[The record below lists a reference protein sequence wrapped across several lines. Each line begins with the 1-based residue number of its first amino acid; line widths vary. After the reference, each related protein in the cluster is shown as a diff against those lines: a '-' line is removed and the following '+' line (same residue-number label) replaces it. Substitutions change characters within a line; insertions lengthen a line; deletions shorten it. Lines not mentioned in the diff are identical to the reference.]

1 MPAEAGR
8 PVRNVSCR
16 RGFATM
22 VVEHRTIAI
31 GGSTGAVKDLKRILA
46 ALPADF
52 PAPVFIVIHVGAQGR
67 NLLAKSFEG
76 CGPFPVRQPRM
87 KKRSN
92 PAMFTLRPQIDTF
105 SLWTGR

>member
-1 MPAEAGR
+1 
-8 PVRNVSCR
+8 
-16 RGFATM
+16 M

-67 NLLAKSFEG
+67 NLLAKTFEG
-76 CGPFPVRQPRM
+76 
-87 KKRSN
+87 
-92 PAMFTLRPQIDTF
+92 RPLTVTTAEGGETVEPGHVYIAPSGQGARRV
-105 SLWTGR
+105 SR